1 MGKQAGR
8 KAESATDILE
18 EAVHLLRMAPVELLL
33 IYYLGSLPF
42 VLGLFYFWGDM
53 SRNAFASDYC
63 SVASAGLAVL
73 FIWMKCWQSVFTI
86 KVYEKVS
93 HAEISNWS
101 APVVLRMITIQTVIH
116 ATGFFVLPIALLIT
130 IPYPWVYAFY
140 QNVLIQDYREK
151 NSLKA
156 IMSRTL
162 KLNMPGQQQNYLLL
176 LTLTLFQLFV
186 LLNIGVAFYAVPF
199 LAKKL
204 FGFETMITMGGF
216 SYLNSTYV
224 IAVFGFTYLCIDPVV
239 KTVYALRYF
248 YAESE
253 QTGADLT
260 ARLKRITLGRGQ
272 SFLLVLFVLPFL
284 LTPGTAFGVDGK
296 TIDENIIA
304 SDAYGIS
311 PEKLDN
317 SIEEVLNRREFA
329 WRMPRDDND
338 PPPEDSGLFGSFLK
352 WLKPWVKSV
361 FQTLER
367 WIKSFWEW
375 LEKIMPEFEPKD
387 KDDKSGSGFNPKFIL
402 LALLAVTTGIL
413 IFFLIK
419 MLIARRSSGE
429 TEEILIQPV
438 PDITDE
444 NIKADDM
451 PSGHWLEL
459 AQTLV
464 EKGEFRLAV
473 RALYLGTLSK
483 LSENSLITVAR
494 HKSNREYEQELVRR
508 AHDKKEMLLTF
519 GDTVGFFDRVWY
531 GEHIVSRDDVDYFSE
546 NQMRIIS
553 FAQQEI

>member
-53 SRNAFASDYC
+53 SRNAFASEYC

-73 FIWMKCWQSVFTI
+73 FIWMKCWQSVFAI

-93 HAEISNWS
+93 HAQISNWS
-101 APVVLRMITIQTVIH
+101 VPVVLRMLTIQTVIH
-116 ATGFFVLPIALLIT
+116 ATGFFVLPIALLMT

-140 QNVLIQDYREK
+140 QNVLIQDYRDK
-151 NSLKA
+151 NSLKS
-156 IMSRTL
+156 ITGRTL
-162 KLNMPGQQQNYLLL
+162 KLNMFSQQQNYLLL
-176 LTLTLFQLFV
+176 LTLSLFQLFV

-204 FGFETMITMGGF
+204 FGIETLMTMGGF

-260 ARLKRITLGRGQ
+260 ARLKRITGGKGQ

-284 LTPGTAFGVDGK
+284 LTPGTALGVDGK
-296 TIDENIIA
+296 TINGKNIA
-304 SDAYGIS
+304 PEAYGIS
-311 PEKLDN
+311 PEKLDS

-329 WRMPRDDND
+329 WRMPRDKSVIDL
-338 PPPEDSGLFGSFLK
+338 GLFGSFLK
-352 WLKPWVKSV
+352 WLKSWLKRISQAMGRWVKSV
-361 FQTLER
+361 
-367 WIKSFWEW
+367 WEW

-387 KDDKSGSGFNPKFIL
+387 KDDKGGSGFNPKFIL
-402 LALLAVTTGIL
+402 LALLAITTGIL

-429 TEEILIQPV
+429 TEDTLIQPV

-451 PSGHWLEL
+451 PSDHWLEL
-459 AQTLV
+459 AQTLL

-494 HKSNREYEQELVRR
+494 YKSNREYEQELVRR

-531 GEHIVSRDDVDYFSE
+531 GEHIISRDDVDFFAE